1 MPFIHEIQSCKI
13 CRYQRYDT
21 QNSSWTNQIPEIFV
35 RIQTFPEI
43 TYKRNL
49 ISNHKQSTD
58 LVALL
63 IKILLT
69 FPSLTNSRLE
79 KFENTKDKMPQNII
93 FIRHLFLSNLC
104 QRSIWQQNYFEKPK
118 SHLVY
123 FVGII
128 QEVLKKSSS
137 RWL

>member
-1 MPFIHEIQSCKI
+1 MPFIDEIQSCNV
-13 CRYQRYDT
+13 CRYQSYNT
-21 QNSSWTNQIPEIFV
+21 QNSSWTNQVPEIFV

-49 ISNHKQSTD
+49 ISNHKQST